1 MIKDKQSM
9 SDLIYKVKEDADREL
24 SEKKADFVNK
34 LRELKKINLNLRGE
48 LGSYK
53 MKAKAYV
60 TFRLKFCSARN
71 GTEQCSSIKY

>member
-9 SDLIYKVKEDADREL
+9 SDLMHKIEEDADREVL
-24 SEKKADFVNK
+24 EKKADFVNK

-53 MKAKAYV
+53 MKAKACV
-60 TFRLKFCSARN
+60 TFRLKFSSARN
-71 GTEQCSSIKY
+71 GLDWGSRF

>member
-9 SDLIYKVKEDADREL
+9 SDLMDKIEEDADREV
-24 SEKKADFVNK
+24 SEKKANFVTK

-53 MKAKAYV
+53 MKAKACV
-60 TFRLKFCSARN
+60 NFMLKFSAQN
-71 GTEQCSSIKY
+71 GLEQL

>member
-1 MIKDKQSM
+1 MTTLMDEIE
-9 SDLIYKVKEDADREL
+9 EDADREVL
-24 SEKKADFVNK
+24 EKKSEFMAK

-60 TFRLKFCSARN
+60 FL
-71 GTEQCSSIKY
+71 